1 LKSLPLYRKIQEDIK
16 RLIAIGKL
24 REGDRVPSEKELSER
39 YRVSQITSKNALVGL
54 REEGLLVRIQG
65 KGTFVMSRPEN
76 ASTLGP
82 LGEWNAGPGR
92 SGRIGLV
99 LPTMKTKV
107 DQRFLDYIEKYATA
121 AGYEVMVRITRES
134 QQEESKV
141 ISSFLKQ
148 GVDGLIIFPV
158 ENETYNDSILRL
170 SLDRFPFVLID
181 RFLKEIKTY
190 SVSSDNVNGTREA
203 VKHLLEKGH
212 SSIAFISPEITNTVT
227 DERAQGF
234 EQAFLERG
242 LPIDK
247 SQWCLLPLETIASG
261 QSAVKIAEFF
271 KNNPNITG
279 AVTANTELCR
289 NAYEAAAVTR
299 RRVPDDLELL
309 SFDPPDLPNIPYVRQ
324 DEEEMCRLTID
335 LLMEQLKGAFEAR
348 RIMVPVMLVKEFAN
362 YSYDN

>member
-1 LKSLPLYRKIQEDIK
+1 MKSLPLYKKIQEDIK

-54 REEGLLVRIQG
+54 MEEGLLVRIQG

-76 ASTLGP
+76 AAALDQ
-82 LGEWNAGPGR
+82 LGEWTAGPGK

-107 DQRFLDYIEKYATA
+107 DQRFLDNIEKYASA
-121 AGYEVMVRITRES
+121 AGYEVMLRITRES
-134 QQEESKV
+134 QLEESKA

-148 GVDGLIIFPV
+148 GVDGMIIFPV

-190 SVSSDNVNGTREA
+190 SVSSDNINGTREA
-203 VKHLLEKGH
+203 VEYLLNKGH

-234 EQAFLERG
+234 EQAFLEHG
-242 LPIDK
+242 LSIDK
-247 SQWCLLPLETIASG
+247 SLWCLLPLEEIASG
-261 QSAVKIAEFF
+261 QSVEHIKAFLEGS
-271 KNNPNITG
+271 PHITG
-279 AVTANTELCR
+279 IITANTELCR
-289 NAYEAAAVTR
+289 NAYKAAAASR
-299 RRVPDDLELL
+299 RRVPDELELIT
-309 SFDPPDLPNIPYVRQ
+309 FDPPDLPNVPYIHQ
-324 DEEEMCRLTID
+324 NEEDMCRLTVELLNEQID
-335 LLMEQLKGAFEAR
+335 GAFEAR
-348 RIMVPVMLVKEFAN
+348 RIVVPVMLVKE
-362 YSYDN
+362 

>member
-1 LKSLPLYRKIQEDIK
+1 MKSLPLYKKIQEDIK

-54 REEGLLVRIQG
+54 MEEGLLVRIQG
-65 KGTFVMSRPEN
+65 KGTFVMSKPEH
-76 ASTLGP
+76 ATAIDQ
-82 LGEWNAGPGR
+82 LGEWTAGPGK

-107 DQRFLDYIEKYATA
+107 DQRFLDNIEKYASA
-121 AGYEVMVRITRES
+121 AGYEVMLRITRES
-134 QQEESKV
+134 QLEESKV

-148 GVDGLIIFPV
+148 GVDGMIIFPV

-203 VKHLLEKGH
+203 VEYLLNKGH

-234 EQAFLERG
+234 EQAFLEHG
-242 LPIDK
+242 LSIDK
-247 SQWCLLPLETIASG
+247 SLWCLLPLDEIASG
-261 QSAVKIAEFF
+261 QSVEHIRTFIDD
-271 KNNPNITG
+271 NPHITG
-279 AVTANTELCR
+279 IITANTELCR
-289 NAYEAAAVTR
+289 NAYKAAVASR
-299 RRVPDDLELL
+299 RKVPDELELIT
-309 SFDPPDLPNIPYVRQ
+309 FDPPDLPNVPYIRQ
-324 DEEEMCRLTID
+324 NEEEMCRLTVE
-335 LLMEQLKGAFEAR
+335 LLIEQIEGLLR
-348 RIMVPVMLVKEFAN
+348 REE
-362 YSYDN
+362 SWCRSCW

>member
-1 LKSLPLYRKIQEDIK
+1 MKSLPLYKKIQEDIK

-54 REEGLLVRIQG
+54 MEEGLLVRIQG

-76 ASTLGP
+76 ASALDQ
-82 LGEWNAGPGR
+82 LGEWTAGPGR

-107 DQRFLDYIEKYATA
+107 DQRFLDNIEKYATA
-121 AGYEVMVRITRES
+121 AGFELMLRITRES
-134 QQEESKV
+134 QLEESKV
-141 ISSFLKQ
+141 ISSFLNQ
-148 GVDGLIIFPV
+148 GVDGIIIFPV

-190 SVSSDNVNGTREA
+190 SVSSDNINGTKEA
-203 VKHLLEKGH
+203 VEYLINNGH

-242 LPIDK
+242 MSIDK
-247 SQWCLLPLETIASG
+247 SLWCLIPLEEIASG
-261 QSAVKIAEFF
+261 NSVDKIREFLGE
-271 KNNPNITG
+271 NPEITG
-279 AVTANTELCR
+279 IVTANTELCR
-289 NAYEAAAVTR
+289 SAYKAAVAAR
-299 RRVPDDLELL
+299 KRVPEDLELIT
-309 SFDPPDLPNIPYVRQ
+309 FDPPDLPHVPFIRQ
-324 DEEEMCRLTID
+324 NEEEMCRLTVD
-335 LLMEQLKGAFEAR
+335 LLIEQIEGAFEAR
-348 RIMVPVMLVKEFAN
+348 RIMVPVMLVNE
-362 YSYDN
+362 

>member
-1 LKSLPLYRKIQEDIK
+1 MKSLPLYKKIQEDIK

-54 REEGLLVRIQG
+54 MEEGLLVRIQG

-76 ASTLGP
+76 ASALDQ
-82 LGEWNAGPGR
+82 LGEWTAGPGR

-107 DQRFLDYIEKYATA
+107 DQRFLDNIEKYATA
-121 AGYEVMVRITRES
+121 AGFELMLRITRES
-134 QQEESKV
+134 QLEESKV
-141 ISSFLKQ
+141 ISSFLNQ
-148 GVDGLIIFPV
+148 GVDGIIIFPV

-190 SVSSDNVNGTREA
+190 SVSSDNVNGTKEA
-203 VKHLLEKGH
+203 VEYLINNGH

-227 DERAQGF
+227 DERAHGF

-242 LPIDK
+242 MSIDK
-247 SQWCLLPLETIASG
+247 SLWCLIPLEEIASG
-261 QSAVKIAEFF
+261 NSVDKIREFLDG
-271 KNNPNITG
+271 NPEITG
-279 AVTANTELCR
+279 IVTANTELCR
-289 NAYEAAAVTR
+289 SVYKAAVASR
-299 RRVPDDLELL
+299 KRVPEDLELIT
-309 SFDPPDLPNIPYVRQ
+309 FDPPDLPHVPFIRQ
-324 DEEEMCRLTID
+324 NEEEMCRLTVE
-335 LLMEQLKGAFEAR
+335 LLIEQIEGAFEAR
-348 RIMVPVMLVKEFAN
+348 RVMVPVMLVKE
-362 YSYDN
+362 

>member
-1 LKSLPLYRKIQEDIK
+1 MKSLPLYKKIQEDIK

-54 REEGLLVRIQG
+54 MEEGLLVRIQG

-76 ASTLGP
+76 AAALDQ
-82 LGEWNAGPGR
+82 LGEWTAGAGR

-107 DQRFLDYIEKYATA
+107 DQRFLDNIEKYATA
-121 AGYEVMVRITRES
+121 AGYEVMLRITRES
-134 QQEESKV
+134 QLEESKV

-148 GVDGLIIFPV
+148 GVDGMIIFPV

-190 SVSSDNVNGTREA
+190 SVSSDNINGTREA
-203 VKHLLEKGH
+203 VAYLLNKGH

-242 LPIDK
+242 LSIDK
-247 SQWCLLPLETIASG
+247 SLWCLLPLDEIASG
-261 QSAVKIAEFF
+261 QSVEHIQDFLDGSPA
-271 KNNPNITG
+271 ITG
-279 AVTANTELCR
+279 VITANTELCR
-289 NAYEAAAVTR
+289 NVYRAAVASR
-299 RRVPDDLELL
+299 RRVPDDLELIT
-309 SFDPPDLPNIPYVRQ
+309 FDPPDLPNVPYIRQ
-324 DEEEMCRLTID
+324 NEEEMCRLTIE
-335 LLMEQLKGAFEAR
+335 LLTEQIEGAFEAR
-348 RIMVPVMLVKEFAN
+348 RIVVPVQLVRE
-362 YSYDN
+362 

>member
-1 LKSLPLYRKIQEDIK
+1 MKSLPLYKKIQEDIK

-54 REEGLLVRIQG
+54 MEEGLLVRIQG
-65 KGTFVMSRPEN
+65 KGTFVMSKPEH
-76 ASTLGP
+76 ATAIDQ
-82 LGEWNAGPGR
+82 LGEWTAGPGK

-107 DQRFLDYIEKYATA
+107 DQRFLDNIEKYASA
-121 AGYEVMVRITRES
+121 AGYEVMLRITRES
-134 QQEESKV
+134 QLEESKV

-148 GVDGLIIFPV
+148 GVDGMIIFPV

-203 VKHLLEKGH
+203 VEYLLNKGH

-234 EQAFLERG
+234 EQAFLEHG
-242 LPIDK
+242 LSIDK
-247 SQWCLLPLETIASG
+247 SLWCLLPLDEIASG
-261 QSAVKIAEFF
+261 QSVEHIRTFIDD
-271 KNNPNITG
+271 NPHITG
-279 AVTANTELCR
+279 IITANTELCR
-289 NAYEAAAVTR
+289 NAYKAAVASR
-299 RRVPDDLELL
+299 RKVPDELELIT
-309 SFDPPDLPNIPYVRQ
+309 FDPPDLPNVPYIRQ
-324 DEEEMCRLTID
+324 NEEEMCRLTVE
-335 LLMEQLKGAFEAR
+335 LLTEQIEGAFEAR
-348 RIMVPVMLVKEFAN
+348 RIVVPVMLVK
-362 YSYDN
+362 D

>member
-1 LKSLPLYRKIQEDIK
+1 MKSLPLYKKIQEDIK

-54 REEGLLVRIQG
+54 MEEGLLVRIQG
-65 KGTFVMSRPEN
+65 KGTFVMSKPEH
-76 ASTLGP
+76 ATAIDQ
-82 LGEWNAGPGR
+82 LGEWTAGPGK

-107 DQRFLDYIEKYATA
+107 DQRFLDNIEKYASA
-121 AGYEVMVRITRES
+121 SGYEVMLRITRES
-134 QQEESKV
+134 QLEESKV

-148 GVDGLIIFPV
+148 GVDGMIIFPV

-203 VKHLLEKGH
+203 VEYLLNKGH

-234 EQAFLERG
+234 EQAFLEHG
-242 LPIDK
+242 LSIDK
-247 SQWCLLPLETIASG
+247 SLWCLLPLDEIASG
-261 QSAVKIAEFF
+261 QSVEHIRAFIDD
-271 KNNPNITG
+271 NPHITG
-279 AVTANTELCR
+279 IITANTELCR
-289 NAYEAAAVTR
+289 SAYKAAIASR
-299 RRVPDDLELL
+299 RQVPDELELIT
-309 SFDPPDLPNIPYVRQ
+309 FDPPDLPNVPYIRQ
-324 DEEEMCRLTID
+324 NEEEMCRLTVE
-335 LLMEQLKGAFEAR
+335 LLIEQIEGAFEAR
-348 RIMVPVMLVKEFAN
+348 RIVVPVMLVKE
-362 YSYDN
+362 

>member
-1 LKSLPLYRKIQEDIK
+1 MKSLPLYKKIQEDIK

-54 REEGLLVRIQG
+54 MEEGLLVRIQG

-76 ASTLGP
+76 ASALDQ
-82 LGEWNAGPGR
+82 LGEWTAGPGR

-107 DQRFLDYIEKYATA
+107 DQRFLDNIEKYATA
-121 AGYEVMVRITRES
+121 AGFELMLRITRES
-134 QQEESKV
+134 QLEESKV
-141 ISSFLKQ
+141 ISSFLNQ
-148 GVDGLIIFPV
+148 GVDGIIIFPV

-190 SVSSDNVNGTREA
+190 SVSSDNVNGTKEA
-203 VKHLLEKGH
+203 VEYLINNGH

-242 LPIDK
+242 MSIDK
-247 SQWCLLPLETIASG
+247 SLWCLIPLEEIASG
-261 QSAVKIAEFF
+261 NSVDKIREFLDG
-271 KNNPNITG
+271 NPEITG
-279 AVTANTELCR
+279 IVTANTELCR
-289 NAYEAAAVTR
+289 SAYKAAVASR
-299 RRVPDDLELL
+299 KRVPEDLELIT
-309 SFDPPDLPNIPYVRQ
+309 FDPPDLPHVPFIRQ
-324 DEEEMCRLTID
+324 NEEEMCRLTVE
-335 LLMEQLKGAFEAR
+335 LLIEQIEGAFEAR
-348 RIMVPVMLVKEFAN
+348 RIMVPVMLVNE
-362 YSYDN
+362 

>member
-1 LKSLPLYRKIQEDIK
+1 LKSLPLYKKIQEDIK

-54 REEGLLVRIQG
+54 MEEGLLVRIQG

-76 ASTLGP
+76 AAALDQ
-82 LGEWNAGPGR
+82 LGEWTAGAGR

-107 DQRFLDYIEKYATA
+107 DQRFLDNIEKYATA
-121 AGYEVMVRITRES
+121 SGYEVMLRITRES
-134 QQEESKV
+134 QLEESKV

-148 GVDGLIIFPV
+148 GVDGMIIFPV

-190 SVSSDNVNGTREA
+190 SVSSDNINGTREA
-203 VKHLLEKGH
+203 AAYLLNKGH

-242 LPIDK
+242 LSIDK
-247 SQWCLLPLETIASG
+247 SLWCLLPLDKIASG
-261 QSAVKIAEFF
+261 QSVEHIQDFLDGS
-271 KNNPNITG
+271 PDITG
-279 AVTANTELCR
+279 VITANTELCR
-289 NAYEAAAVTR
+289 NVYKAAVASR
-299 RRVPDDLELL
+299 RRVPDALELIT
-309 SFDPPDLPNIPYVRQ
+309 FDPPDLPNVPYIRQ
-324 DEEEMCRLTID
+324 NEEEMCRLTIE
-335 LLMEQLKGAFEAR
+335 LLTEQIEGAFEAR
-348 RIMVPVMLVKEFAN
+348 RIVVPVHLVKE
-362 YSYDN
+362 